1 MKRGNAD
8 QRANCAGLKQFE
20 NGNVRGKRHD
30 CERFEGWLGSK
41 HQPKAQCK
49 KPLTRDQ
56 GLFLFGGLG
65 RNRTADTRIF
75 NPLLYRLSYRA

>member
-8 QRANCAGLKQFE
+8 QRANCADLKQFE

-30 CERFEGWLGSK
+30 CERFDRVAWIEAPAEGAM
-41 HQPKAQCK
+41 QKA
-49 KPLTRDQ
+49 PDQ
-56 GLFLFGGLG
+56 RSRAFKFGGLG

>member
-8 QRANCAGLKQFE
+8 QRANCADLKQFE

-30 CERFEGWLGSK
+30 CERFEGWLGANA
-41 HQPKAQCK
+41 QPKAQCK

-56 GLFLFGGLG
+56 GLFNLVAWDGIEPPTQGFSILCS
-65 RNRTADTRIF
+65 TD
-75 NPLLYRLSYRA
+75 